1 MRQVIDG
8 KVYDS
13 ETSTM
18 LMWTKKLDCIE
29 PDGNTSDM
37 HIYLYENVQEDC
49 GFIYVLTHVYHRKK
63 YKCSRE
69 IIEPLTKEEVNTL
82 MEGKKVRDW
91 DFNVGYDCTKYG
103 SGVKHLW
110 K

>member
-13 ETSTM
+13 DASTM
-18 LMWTKKLDCIE
+18 LMWEKKLACIE
-29 PDGNTSDM
+29 PDGNTSETRF
-37 HIYLYENVQEDC
+37 YLYENVQEDV
-49 GFIYVLTHVYHRKK
+49 GFVYVLTHVYHKGK
-63 YKCSRE
+63 YKSTRE
-69 IIEPLTKEEVNTL
+69 SIEPLTKEEVNDL
-82 MEGKKVRDW
+82 MEGKKVRNW
-91 DFNVGYDCTKYG
+91 DFKYGYDCTKHG